1 MRPIPSLQ
9 ALRHEPQAEG
19 SPVPAAL
26 AQAWQRLEGL
36 VNIGCPQYSITA
48 QHLRDPRESFVL
60 CRCERS
66 SLHRTQDGVRLPWRA
81 RPGKQSP
88 SPRGDCFVAK
98 HALSEANGNAPLVFN
113 PPDGLAIIGFNGSI
127 LDTGVDHGGADHLM
141 TQELLN
147 AGDVHPTIQ
156 QTRRT
161 GVPQAMRVQV
171 FDTDGSADAGDV
183 ATQRPGGRSGACRA
197 DRGPGHANRRIHRR
211 AGRCGARRR
220 SVHASLRSAPW
231 PPEKTSGRCPVRT
244 SG

>member
-183 ATQRPGGRSGACRA
+183 ATQHPGGRSGACRA

-231 PPEKTSGRCPVRT
+231 PPEKTSG
-244 SG
+244 